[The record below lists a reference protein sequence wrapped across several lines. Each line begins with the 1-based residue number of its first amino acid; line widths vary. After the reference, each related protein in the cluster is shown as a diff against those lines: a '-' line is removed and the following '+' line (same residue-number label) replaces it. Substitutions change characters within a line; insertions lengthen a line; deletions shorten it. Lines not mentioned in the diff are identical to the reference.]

1 MEGLVNPSG
10 RESSMIVMVMCV
22 VSVVSVCSCPV
33 PTCYCQ
39 ERSLYTE
46 NCVLQ
51 SWSQVSVSG
60 GGDCEM
66 SCQARPGSPPGRH
79 LARTALVPGPAGARS
94 LHSLAPPTP
103 LEHQWSHQPAI
114 SQDWDQRTQ

>member
-1 MEGLVNPSG
+1 MEDLVNPSG
-10 RESSMIVMVMCV
+10 RESSMIVMVVCV

-66 SCQARPGSPPGRH
+66 SCQARPDHSPGRH
-79 LARTALVPGPAGARS
+79 LARSALVPGRAGARS
-94 LHSLAPPTP
+94 RDSLAPPT
-103 LEHQWSHQPAI
+103 AI
-114 SQDWDQRTQ
+114 SQSPATSQVQ